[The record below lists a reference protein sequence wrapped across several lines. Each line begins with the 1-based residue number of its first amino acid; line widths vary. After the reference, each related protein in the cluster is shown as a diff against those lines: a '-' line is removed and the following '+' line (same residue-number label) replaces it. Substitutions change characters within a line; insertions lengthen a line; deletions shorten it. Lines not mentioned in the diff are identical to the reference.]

1 MTSYYSSSW
10 GFPPWPVPDAQKKRE
25 KERREKRERRRDP
38 RKEETYVG
46 HLPQRE
52 GSLQDLLLL
61 SCNLGQVRA
70 WTVSGVTRVS
80 SPTNLEQSRE
90 AEEKNHGSAQR
101 RVVRRAKTRLF
112 LKWGIARRQQTESE
126 MPPQHP
132 NLWQSEPLLSPR
144 KSGKFAEPQGHQ
156 TSSP

>member
-10 GFPPWPVPDAQKKRE
+10 GFPPWPVPEDAQKKRE

-61 SCNLGQVRA
+61 IVQLR
-70 WTVSGVTRVS
+70 S
-80 SPTNLEQSRE
+80 STSLDS
-90 AEEKNHGSAQR
+90 
-101 RVVRRAKTRLF
+101 
-112 LKWGIARRQQTESE
+112 KWGYASQLTDKSRTKQRSRGKESR
-126 MPPQHP
+126 P
-132 NLWQSEPLLSPR
+132 S
-144 KSGKFAEPQGHQ
+144 AA
-156 TSSP
+156 